1 MPWKASEEERGLTA
15 MAAGVPSAETRRD
28 EKRGRARSGADALS
42 SVPPAAAGLQGEG
55 EGEGEQDGGDG
66 WIYAAG
72 WLAPGAWLLALL
84 IDPPLQAGRQD

>member
-55 EGEGEQDGGDG
+55 EGEQDGGDG

-72 WLAPGAWLLALL
+72 WLAGDWLLA
-84 IDPPLQAGRQD
+84 IGYWPC

>member
-1 MPWKASEEERGLTA
+1 MPWKASEEEEEERGLTA

-72 WLAPGAWLLALL
+72 WLAGDWLLA
-84 IDPPLQAGRQD
+84 IGYWPC